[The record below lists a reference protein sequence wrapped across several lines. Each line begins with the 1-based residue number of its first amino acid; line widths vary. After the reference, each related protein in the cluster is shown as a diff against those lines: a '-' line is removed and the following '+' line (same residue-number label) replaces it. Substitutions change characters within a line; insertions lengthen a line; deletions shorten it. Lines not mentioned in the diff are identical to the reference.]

1 MVELLFAEA
10 SVASVTVC
18 DRHSISTAVC
28 RPVVVATSVRPAYAA
43 RVDDLT
49 GDDRPYIQTRDLT
62 LTTREG
68 PVYSGVDLSFRR
80 GRLAAVVG
88 RSGTGRSA
96 LLLTLA
102 GRMRGWTGQCRVAGY
117 DAATQTALLR
127 DRSSVARVSDLVDLE
142 PRLTV
147 AESITE
153 RALIDAMPLP
163 RAGERFDA
171 SCSALGDLDLSR
183 TTLVGDLSSLDRTL
197 LTVALATLRPAEL
210 VVLDDA
216 ERGLDR
222 AQSDLLMAG
231 LAGLVETGTA
241 VVVSVL
247 DAAVLPEGCDR
258 HRLERPPTEPPTEPV
273 VAESESESSR

>member
-1 MVELLFAEA
+1 MN
-10 SVASVTVC
+10 
-18 DRHSISTAVC
+18 D
-28 RPVVVATSVRPAYAA
+28 P
-43 RVDDLT
+43 T
-49 GDDRPYIQTRDLT
+49 GDDTPYIETRDLS

-68 PVYSGVDLSFRR
+68 PVYADVNLSFGR

-102 GRMRGWTGQCRVAGY
+102 GRMRGWTGRCRVAGY
-117 DAATQTALLR
+117 DAATQIATLR
-127 DRSSVARVSDLVDLE
+127 DRSSVARISDLVDLE

-171 SCSALGDLDLSR
+171 SCAALGELDLSR
-183 TTLVGDLSSLDRTL
+183 KTLVGDLSSLDRTL

-216 ERGLDR
+216 QRGLDGEQLAR
-222 AQSDLLMAG
+222 LMTG
-231 LAGLVETGTA
+231 LVGLVETGTA
-241 VVVSVL
+241 VVISVL
-247 DAAVLPEGCDR
+247 DAAVLPPDCDR
-258 HRLERPPTEPPTEPV
+258 HHLVRPTTEPSTEP
-273 VAESESESSR
+273 ATAGMESSR

>member
-1 MVELLFAEA
+1 MN
-10 SVASVTVC
+10 
-18 DRHSISTAVC
+18 
-28 RPVVVATSVRPAYAA
+28 
-43 RVDDLT
+43 DLT
-49 GDDRPYIQTRDLT
+49 GHDRPYIETRDLT
-62 LTTREG
+62 LVTREG
-68 PVYSGVDLSFRR
+68 PVYNGVDLSFRR

-102 GRMRGWTGQCRVAGY
+102 GRMRGWTGRCRVAGY
-117 DAATQTALLR
+117 DAATQTAQLR
-127 DRSSVARVSDLVDLE
+127 DRSSVARIGDLIDLE

-163 RAGERFDA
+163 RAGERFEA
-171 SCSALGDLDLSR
+171 SCAALGGLDLPR
-183 TTLVGDLSSLDRTL
+183 TAQVGDLSSLDRTL

-222 AQSDLLMAG
+222 EQSDQLMAG
-231 LAGLVETGTA
+231 LVGLVETGTC

-247 DAAVLPEGCDR
+247 DAGVLPDGSDH
-258 HRLERPPTEPPTEPV
+258 HRLERPPTAPGSPAAAEPTTGATAVE
-273 VAESESESSR
+273 EESSR

>member
-1 MVELLFAEA
+1 MD
-10 SVASVTVC
+10 SG
-18 DRHSISTAVC
+18 R
-28 RPVVVATSVRPAYAA
+28 SVRAAYAA

-49 GDDRPYIQTRDLT
+49 GEDLPYIETRDLT
-62 LTTREG
+62 LVTREG

-102 GRMRGWTGQCRVAGY
+102 GRMRGWTGHCRVAGY
-117 DAATQTALLR
+117 DAATQTAQLR
-127 DRSSVARVSDLVDLE
+127 DRSSVARVGDLVDLE

-163 RAGERFDA
+163 RAGERFAA
-171 SCSALGDLDLSR
+171 SCAALGDLDLPR
-183 TTLVGDLSSLDRTL
+183 TAQVGDLSSLDRTL

-222 AQSDLLMAG
+222 EQSDRLMAG
-231 LAGLVETGTA
+231 LVGLVETGTS

-247 DAAVLPEGCDR
+247 DAGVLPDGCDR
-258 HRLERPPTEPPTEPV
+258 HRLERPATEPTTEPTTGPPPDRTTET
-273 VAESESESSR
+273 VADERKSSR